1 VDSSYPCTLTAR
13 GSRSWRSRF
22 CKIECYSSGSTHHKM
37 RGARDTGPLQLMSL
51 RYAIPLSLLLCV
63 YADVPDVPHLV
74 PPLPEGS
81 TRSGGFTPDDRVP
94 LYPTVVTD
102 PQDQGKPAQS
112 AAKKSD
118 SLQEISKLSL
128 IRYVSGEFAKAKK
141 PLPAGKDGFVLYADK
156 PLDEENLNRAVGSH
170 GAAINTGDN
179 VQITKL
185 EFHDKEIIV
194 DVNGGGRPRKNWRD
208 HIQLGMGGTMPTTT
222 TTTTPTNGPDAGPPG
237 FQQGRGGTIYL
248 QFAKTVPDLS
258 PDDLK
263 NLLAPFLD
271 FSKVKSASVQWID
284 TLPPEMKKAI
294 TERHPLV
301 GMDRD
306 EVVAAIGKPD
316 RKVRERDAQG
326 NDTEDWIY
334 GHPPDKT
341 VFVHFTGD
349 HVTFIKQYPQ

>member
-1 VDSSYPCTLTAR
+1 MFL
-13 GSRSWRSRF
+13 RF
-22 CKIECYSSGSTHHKM
+22 
-37 RGARDTGPLQLMSL
+37 
-51 RYAIPLSLLLCV
+51 AIPLSLLLGL
-63 YADVPDVPHLV
+63 YADVPDLPHWV
-74 PPLPEGS
+74 PPRADPAS
-81 TRSGGFTPDDRVP
+81 AGFTPEDRIA
-94 LYPTVVTD
+94 LYPTVIGD
-102 PQDQGKPAQS
+102 AQDQGKSSPS
-112 AAKKSD
+112 GAKKGET
-118 SLQEISKLSL
+118 LQETSKLEL

-141 PLPAGKDGFVLYADK
+141 PLPGGKDGFILYADK
-156 PLDEENLNRAVGSH
+156 PVDEEGLYRAVSSR

-185 EFHDKEIIV
+185 EFRDKEIIV

-208 HIQLGMGGTMPTTT
+208 HIQFGMPGTIPTTT
-222 TTTTPTNGPDAGPPG
+222 TTTTPTNGPDSGPPG

-248 QFAKTVPDLS
+248 QFAKAVPDLS
-258 PDDLK
+258 PEDLK
-263 NLLAPFLD
+263 LLLAPFLD
-271 FSKVKSASVQWID
+271 FSREKSASVQWID

-301 GMDRD
+301 GMDRE

-334 GHPPDKT
+334 GHPPEKT

-349 HVTFIKQYPQ
+349 RVTVIKQYPQ